1 MIHYISNLYTTIHI
15 MLISKGSMENTVVF
29 IQDSFQK
36 HIITFS
42 VVEFQKLRFASSL
55 RSAKESQNRS

>member
-1 MIHYISNLYTTIHI
+1 